1 MFMDRKN
8 PSLRKPG
15 RCSFLA
21 YMYCGPQQN
30 HTLLTRKKERKDLM
44 GATLTSCGKKEFI
57 PCGTVRRAIEEAL
70 GKALR
75 NTAA

>member
-8 PSLRKPG
+8 LSLRTPV

-21 YMYCGPQQN
+21 YMYCWPQHN
-30 HTLLTRKKERKDLM
+30 HSLLTRKKERKDLM
-44 GATLTSCGKKEFI
+44 GATLTSFGKKEFI

>member
-1 MFMDRKN
+1 MHSR
-8 PSLRKPG
+8 G
-15 RCSFLA
+15 YVCV
-21 YMYCGPQQN
+21 
-30 HTLLTRKKERKDLM
+30 LLQCKEKRKKERKDLM
-44 GATLTSCGKKEFI
+44 GATLTSFGKKEFI